1 MKKLILVTLIF
12 IAMSSQAF
20 AMKKATS
27 QKLKSSGVTIADTVV
42 SGTTLTSDS
51 LYQTGN
57 VGFTSLLV
65 KVTGTIS
72 IAYQVSNDNTNWYT
86 PYTTDG
92 TTLTTAGPIA
102 SSVSADRW
110 IILTAKLAPYIR
122 FTFTSA
128 GSSTISATAIWQN
141 DN

>member
-1 MKKLILVTLIF
+1 MRKIILILIF
-12 IAMSSQAF
+12 LAICNPAF

-27 QKLKSSGVTIADTVV
+27 QKLKISNAPITDYVV
-42 SGTTLTSDS
+42 SGTTVTSDS

-65 KVTGTIS
+65 KVSGTIS
-72 IAYQVSNDNTNWYT
+72 IAYQVSNDGSVWYT

-92 TTLTTAGPIA
+92 TTLTSAGAIA
-102 SSVSADRW
+102 TGVTADRW

-122 FTFTSA
+122 FSFTSA